1 MQTTYVK
8 VACVVL
14 TCIVAG
20 ALRSARAEDA
30 CVDFKWDV
38 RKERAL
44 FAAAPAYL
52 QAGRDAAS
60 APAIAPNHL
69 YKLHLLPQDKVAFA
83 NPPTRRNSDPG
94 SFAGLA
100 ALTIPAPGSYRI
112 AIDLPS
118 WIDVVAN
125 GSFVPA
131 QDFEGQHACSAP
143 HKIVEFELSGTQPFV
158 LQFSN
163 AVSDSVLLTVTATPA
178 RKF

>member
-14 TCIVAG
+14 AFIVAG
-20 ALRSARAEDA
+20 ALRPSRAEDG

-38 RKERAL
+38 SRERAL

-69 YKLHLLPQDKVAFA
+69 YKLHLLPRDKVALA
-83 NPPTRRNSDPG
+83 IPPTKKNSDPA

-100 ALTIPAPGSYRI
+100 ALSIPSPGSYRI
-112 AIDLPS
+112 AIDLSS

-143 HKIVEFELSGTQPFV
+143 HKIVEFELTGTQPFV

-163 AVSDSVLLTVTATPA
+163 AVNDSVLLTVTPTPA